1 MNMGKF
7 EISKQVIK
15 QRSIRFLFE
24 ENEMFLASFDMDTM
38 SIPTFK
44 LFLTTFS
51 LSGMEMRLAITFN
64 KAMEASS

>member
-1 MNMGKF
+1 MKMGKF

-44 LFLTTFS
+44 LVLTTFS
-51 LSGMEMRLAITFN
+51 LLGMEMRLEITFN
-64 KAMEASS
+64 EAM